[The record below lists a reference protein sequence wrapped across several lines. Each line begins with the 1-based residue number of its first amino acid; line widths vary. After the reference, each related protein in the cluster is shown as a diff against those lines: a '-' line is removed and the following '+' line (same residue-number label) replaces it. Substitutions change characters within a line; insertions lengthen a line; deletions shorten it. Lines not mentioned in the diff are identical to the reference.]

1 MIHVW
6 IEPHPCGP
14 FAALE
19 GVAAG
24 TIAEGEAAPLRP
36 RARLRSGPRP
46 PSIHHGADTVRLR

>member
-19 GVAAG
+19 GVG
-24 TIAEGEAAPLRP
+24 RGHDRP
-36 RARLRSGPRP
+36 RARSASATTPT
-46 PSIHHGADTVRLR
+46 AEA